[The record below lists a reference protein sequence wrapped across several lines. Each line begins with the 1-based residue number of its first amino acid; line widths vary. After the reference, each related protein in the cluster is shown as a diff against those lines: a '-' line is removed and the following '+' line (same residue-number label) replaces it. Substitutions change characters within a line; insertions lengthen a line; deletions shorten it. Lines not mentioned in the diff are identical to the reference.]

1 MLILVD
7 RRALSR
13 ISGILNACQSSGQN
27 CGRIRPPCTESKNET
42 EMGSEERRVI
52 LAHAQQFCL
61 EHGLDSKIVGPLTT
75 HIQQNLE
82 KVLKEAA
89 SSTSTASRQQPRQE
103 KRRPTQKE
111 AALERLT
118 RPTKNTMIRAS
129 HQTDVQQPLH
139 PGHTHT
145 SNPSSPGAHGGT
157 EVFSRLYQQAM
168 KKKKKHEEIREQR
181 EKDKVVEAEQ
191 TKVPMSYLSK
201 ELMKG
206 RTKGEYANYGER
218 LYVEGVLQ
226 RKQLELKQKAR
237 VDEEKEAEV
246 REITSAP
253 QISEVAKRM
262 HRPGGNA
269 WERLQ
274 QDTSALEMKDKKL
287 VTLKKLNEEQEMEAC
302 SFKPNIN
309 RRSDKLMKDRTEALR
324 GHNLSA
330 HDQLFQD
337 AERRKIRQEEYMN
350 WMSDDHTF
358 QPNAYSR
365 HTTGSNV
372 GGSGTLVDHSHV
384 VERLTSADK
393 RRELRLS
400 QLRESLETD
409 ASTGQKLFKPVT
421 GRAPQFGRNNSA
433 LPIGEFLYSIRHEFD
448 DKKEYI
454 AERERQS
461 IDTEANRVYAGS
473 RSRAIV
479 VRMKQRMFKKLF
491 KTLDDDGDGR
501 IFLEEALEKS
511 NLSLELVHDLEECLQ
526 LRGPDPIDLNEFQA
540 LMEHVLGGIKT
551 GPRNYLVPEVR
562 KDDHDNFTFKPRVN
576 RYSKMLASRRRGK
589 HQPVYEA
596 LLQDKAAADRRL
608 EELKEMQTEQ
618 DLQECTF
625 RPKLETEKYRKSLT
639 GGELSESRDMHS
651 RSTEERF
658 LKLEQ
663 ELQDVLGIGDDAEP
677 WHGGGDQASALD
689 QQAMEHAFQRMEQ
702 QIKAGKLDLKNDKL
716 ELADL
721 LGSSDEED
729 DEALAALAHRQIPVE
744 DDLSEEDM

>member
-1 MLILVD
+1 
-7 RRALSR
+7 
-13 ISGILNACQSSGQN
+13 
-27 CGRIRPPCTESKNET
+27 
-42 EMGSEERRVI
+42 MGSEERRVI
-52 LAHAQQFCL
+52 LVMTVEISEGVTKRIELRDGDSAEAHAQQFCR
-61 EHGLDSKIVGPLTT
+61 EHALDSKIVGPLTT
-75 HIQQNLE
+75 HIQQNLD
-82 KVLKEAA
+82 KVLKETA
-89 SSTSTASRQQPRQE
+89 SSTSTASRQQPKQQ
-103 KRRPTQKE
+103 KRRPTHKE

-118 RPTKNTMIRAS
+118 RPTKNTIIRAS
-129 HQTDVQQPLH
+129 HQTDVQQPVL
-139 PGHTHT
+139 PSTHN
-145 SNPSSPGAHGGT
+145 SNSSSPGAPGDG

-181 EKDKVVEAEQ
+181 EKDKAVEAEQ

-237 VDEEKEAEV
+237 EDEEKEAEV

-253 QISEVAKRM
+253 QISEVAKRL

-274 QDTSALEMKDKKL
+274 QDTTALEMKDKKL
-287 VTLKKLNEEQEMEAC
+287 DTLKKLNEEQEMEAC

-309 RRSDKLMKDRTEALR
+309 RRSDKLMKERTEALR

-365 HTTGSNV
+365 HNTGSNV

-393 RRELRLS
+393 RREMRLS

-409 ASTGQKLFKPVT
+409 AATGQKLFKPVT

-433 LPIGEFLYSIRHEFD
+433 LPIGDFLYSIRHEFD

-491 KTLDDDGDGR
+491 KTLDDDGDGK

-526 LRGPDPIDLNEFQA
+526 LRGPDPVDLNEFQA

-639 GGELSESRDMHS
+639 GELSESRDMHS

-663 ELQDVLGIGDDAEP
+663 ELQDVLGIGNHPEP
-677 WHGGGDQASALD
+677 WQSSGDQASALD